1 MRQVQGSEYAQ
12 SDNGKADRK
21 ETIRKSKEKPRAK
34 MREAI
39 KEELRGYIER
49 GDSGINESELRAY
62 IEVTTEQIEETVLE
76 FLSTEELKGPGLE
89 GLSLVVWKNILT
101 SS

>member
-49 GDSGINESELRAY
+49 GDESELRAY

-76 FLSTEELKGPGLE
+76 FLSTEKLKGPGLE
-89 GLSLVVWKNILT
+89 GLRFEV
-101 SS
+101 